1 MATCRFCKGKF
12 KSEQGVRAHMKWC
25 DRYLT
30 EKSKTVTAL
39 GSVPEAASTPSVE
52 PNLSAGPDCA
62 APLRAFEKAMHEFS
76 TKQEVPQTPQQ
87 LRRSILQA
95 VKAQVVDR
103 YQSSSGIVT
112 SMMRGAAKMAIEQQL
127 ASLPLEELPF
137 DEACEFAAATRD
149 RLYAPTFK
157 REAHEAEQQ
166 HAEQESRR
174 RKQLEETAAGH
185 RAAGRKATLIEQ
197 AIGQARARC
206 EAKQIV
212 GRNRLS
218 VLVDIESQLTEFL
231 TGNEPV
237 PDANAIIQAVID
249 PRFVEAE
256 AKQDAARAKADERW
270 YEELAGF
277 LVLGVFLSAPLVA
290 LWCPTQALVILD
302 WIERTFGLTRTAEA
316 GAPNPEASETTPPP
330 ANMEPRPPSKRRQK
344 YPDAPPSPWANSVG
358 GASRV
363 THRASPPGD
372 HPERY
377 VVNQGTG
384 EHKFG

>member
-1 MATCRFCKGKF
+1 MATCNFCKEKF
-12 KSEQGVRAHMKWC
+12 KSEQGVRAHMRGC
-25 DRYLT
+25 DQYH
-30 EKSKTVTAL
+30 KSKKLPAL
-39 GSVPEAASTPSVE
+39 GMPKAGSTPTVQ
-52 PNLSAGPDCA
+52 PNPSAGPDCA
-62 APLRAFEKAMHEFS
+62 APLRAFEKAMLEFS
-76 TKQEVPQTPQQ
+76 TKQEVPQTPQP
-87 LRRSILQA
+87 LHRSLLQA

-112 SMMRGAAKMAIEQQL
+112 STMRGAAKMAIEQQL

-137 DEACEFAAATRD
+137 DEVCELAAAIRD

-157 REAHEAEQQ
+157 REAQEVEHQY
-166 HAEQESRR
+166 AEQESRR
-174 RKQLEETAAGH
+174 RKQVEETAAGH

-197 AIGQARARC
+197 AIGKARARG

-212 GRNRLS
+212 GRSRLS

-231 TGNEPV
+231 TGNKSV
-237 PDANAIIQAVID
+237 PDANAMIQAMID

-277 LVLGVFLSAPLVA
+277 LVLGVFLSATLVA
-290 LWCPTQALVILD
+290 LWYPTQALVILN

-330 ANMEPRPPSKRRQK
+330 ANMESRPPSKRRRK

-358 GASRV
+358 GE
-363 THRASPPGD
+363 PG
-372 HPERY
+372 HA
-377 VVNQGTG
+377 
-384 EHKFG
+384 

>member
-1 MATCRFCKGKF
+1 MATCSFCKEKF
-12 KSEQGVRAHMKWC
+12 KSEQGVRAHMRGC
-25 DRYLT
+25 DQYH
-30 EKSKTVTAL
+30 KSKKLTAL
-39 GSVPEAASTPSVE
+39 GCMPKAGSTPSVQ
-52 PNLSAGPDCA
+52 PNPSTEPDCVA
-62 APLRAFEKAMHEFS
+62 SLRDFEKAMHEFS
-76 TKQEVPQTPQQ
+76 AKQEAPQTPQQ

-103 YQSSSGIVT
+103 YQSTSGIVT
-112 SMMRGAAKMAIEQQL
+112 STMRGDAKMAIEQHL
-127 ASLPLEELPF
+127 VSLPLEELPF
-137 DEACEFAAATRD
+137 DEVCELAAAIRD

-174 RKQLEETAAGH
+174 RKQIEETAAGH

-231 TGNEPV
+231 TGNECV

-290 LWCPTQALVILD
+290 LWYPTQALVILN
-302 WIERTFGLTRTAEA
+302 WIERVFGLTRTTEA
-316 GAPNPEASETTPPP
+316 GAPNSEASETTPPP
-330 ANMEPRPPSKRRQK
+330 VNMESRPPSKRRRK

-358 GASRV
+358 GE
-363 THRASPPGD
+363 PG
-372 HPERY
+372 HA
-377 VVNQGTG
+377 
-384 EHKFG
+384 